1 VPVPTKRLDGA
12 THFWH
17 QRLFTSFQNSS
28 SALSLIVSNVL
39 IARRIMASRAFWKS
53 HEINFNGCILYDSPG
68 LIQWAVHKLLIGRGK
83 MNAIQSVVKNGRV
96 EVDAP
101 PDWPDGT
108 PVRVELGLT
117 GQAEYDDE
125 SPETPEEIEAWLR
138 WYHSLE
144 PIVMTP
150 EEEAAWEAERKRVAI

>member
-1 VPVPTKRLDGA
+1 
-12 THFWH
+12 
-17 QRLFTSFQNSS
+17 
-28 SALSLIVSNVL
+28 
-39 IARRIMASRAFWKS
+39 
-53 HEINFNGCILYDSPG
+53 
-68 LIQWAVHKLLIGRGK
+68 

-125 SPETPEEIEAWLR
+125 SPETPEEIEEWLR

-150 EEEAAWEAERKRVAI
+150 EEEAAWEADRKMQKEFDIATRVPFRDRLHMALVADDKLPSAPVSPSPRLGNHADRAR

>member
-1 VPVPTKRLDGA
+1 
-12 THFWH
+12 
-17 QRLFTSFQNSS
+17 
-28 SALSLIVSNVL
+28 
-39 IARRIMASRAFWKS
+39 
-53 HEINFNGCILYDSPG
+53 
-68 LIQWAVHKLLIGRGK
+68 

-125 SPETPEEIEAWLR
+125 SLETPEEIEAWLR

-150 EEEAAWEAERKRVAI
+150 EEEAAWEADRRIQKEFDIANAAERDRRIEGIFE

>member
-1 VPVPTKRLDGA
+1 
-12 THFWH
+12 
-17 QRLFTSFQNSS
+17 
-28 SALSLIVSNVL
+28 
-39 IARRIMASRAFWKS
+39 
-53 HEINFNGCILYDSPG
+53 
-68 LIQWAVHKLLIGRGK
+68 

-101 PDWPDGT
+101 PDWPEGT
-108 PVRVELGLT
+108 PVRVELGLN

-125 SPETPEEIEAWLR
+125 RPETPEEIEAWLR

-150 EEEAAWEAERKRVAI
+150 EEEAAWAGGSKNAKGV

>member
-1 VPVPTKRLDGA
+1 
-12 THFWH
+12 
-17 QRLFTSFQNSS
+17 
-28 SALSLIVSNVL
+28 
-39 IARRIMASRAFWKS
+39 
-53 HEINFNGCILYDSPG
+53 
-68 LIQWAVHKLLIGRGK
+68 

-96 EVDAP
+96 EVDVP
-101 PDWPDGT
+101 PDWLDGT

-150 EEEAAWEAERKRVAI
+150 EEEAAWEADRRMQKEFDIANAAERDRRIKGIFE